1 MCEAKSK
8 ACLFLSKDHN
18 VYLYIGLVVW
28 KFWQSIAV
36 WTDFFGLFQ
45 QNLSI
50 LSVHFSIH
58 TDCCAVNVLSYWLV
72 LISSFAL
79 IGCSFIAYIYVFVKY
94 PHGLTGQ
101 IWNYKCS
108 FNCWQHA
115 FAMYTFAM
123 CACGSSFWFYP
134 VNLVSG
140 FVLILVTFHDISK
153 ETSELQQV
161 LQVSYEIF

>member
-1 MCEAKSK
+1 MFVDHDCCLYFCFLNILMCEAKSK

-18 VYLYIGLVVW
+18 VCLYIGLVIL
-28 KFWQSIAV
+28 KFWQPIAV
-36 WTDFFGLFQ
+36 WTDFFSLFQ
-45 QNLSI
+45 QNLPI
-50 LSVHFSIH
+50 LSVYFSIH

-108 FNCWQHA
+108 FNCRQHA
-115 FAMYTFAM
+115 FAIYIFAV
-123 CACGSSFWFYP
+123 CVWFYS
-134 VNLVSG
+134 VNLVLWLNTG
-140 FVLILVTFHDISK
+140 FKFFFSNLSRHL
-153 ETSELQQV
+153 
-161 LQVSYEIF
+161 